1 MFPEGVQPLLDVE
14 RAAGAQ
20 IALAGDKLTP
30 LLPSPCVTDEVG
42 LEKILT
48 FLHDKLIY
56 RRPQLDWT
64 TTPSSIQRHDGIAPA
79 VSIRTYISTTQIV
92 PGLLIVS
99 DKWIQNPICFPLG
112 IGISVVSFD
121 KFKRTRCFV
130 FFSFGRSLRRMIL
143 DIWRMSKPIL
153 ASDTP
158 TTQSTDAFLN
168 ISSPYVFFSIRTLH
182 LDNSKL
188 CPNFSPIKIDT
199 VIRLDI
205 APKRTDLSLEGV
217 KGQSTSLN
225 FGGVENEP
233 GLDLTGRIMD
243 RE

>member
-1 MFPEGVQPLLDVE
+1 MFPEGVQPLLDFE

-121 KFKRTRCFV
+121 KFKARF
-130 FFSFGRSLRRMIL
+130 
-143 DIWRMSKPIL
+143 
-153 ASDTP
+153 
-158 TTQSTDAFLN
+158 
-168 ISSPYVFFSIRTLH
+168 
-182 LDNSKL
+182 
-188 CPNFSPIKIDT
+188 
-199 VIRLDI
+199 
-205 APKRTDLSLEGV
+205 
-217 KGQSTSLN
+217 TSLN
-225 FGGVENEP
+225 FGLFFLSFFSLPPTSATDRYLADEP
-233 GLDLTGRIMD
+233 
-243 RE
+243 